1 MQARARYFGGVG
13 GRAGGGVE
21 VGVVRGGG
29 AGACGAV
36 LGGLAKLDVVFGGG
50 AAYRRGGVVVC
61 QGGGFV
67 DVWRGVLGALLALE
81 GQWRWEGG

>member
-50 AAYRRGGVVVC
+50 RHTGAVELSSVKEGVS
-61 QGGGFV
+61 
-67 DVWRGVLGALLALE
+67 
-81 GQWRWEGG
+81 